1 MVRLP
6 PVRLPR
12 ARRVQST
19 VLPDIRSCS
28 RNNHRILNTGR
39 GVWCTANWGYRIGHF
54 GDKVGRKKIF
64 MVTLLLMGASTIGIG
79 LPTYETIGVWAPIL
93 LVTLRFIQGIG
104 VGGETGAG
112 TLLTLETAPDN
123 RRGLY
128 GSIVMATA
136 SVGVILSV
144 GSVALLSLMP
154 RDDLLSWGWRMP
166 FLGSVIL
173 VVIGAY
179 IRRRITESPFREKTT
194 D

>member
-1 MVRLP
+1 
-6 PVRLPR
+6 
-12 ARRVQST
+12 
-19 VLPDIRSCS
+19 
-28 RNNHRILNTGR
+28 
-39 GVWCTANWGYRIGHF
+39 
-54 GDKVGRKKIF
+54 